1 MFFRLQPAG
10 VQADP
15 HDAIAAQLR
24 DLAPRIKNEPSQTKG
39 TSPSTETSQP
49 VGESSFQAAPP
60 NDNADAL
67 LKTIPRARSR
77 RGILKVLLAISVGVA
92 VTTAWH
98 SYGEEAKQTLSR
110 LVPQLLTAAPAS
122 IQDATA
128 DKPQDT
134 AAQAAAAEPT
144 AEAEPAQ
151 KAVTAAPEPP
161 APSTDPVTTST
172 QAPPTQAALPAETAQ
187 LLETMASD
195 IAALK
200 HAVDELRASEQ
211 QLRRETAMIAER
223 EPHPKPVQRRGK
235 SAPPRRQPASPQA
248 IPYNS
253 PAPPPSLPRATERQI
268 HPQESIQRD
277 AYIPSQ
283 APVPARL
290 PPQPGDDS
298 TPRPPM
304 PLR

>member
-1 MFFRLQPAG
+1 MLFRLQPAG
-10 VQADP
+10 APADP
-15 HDAIAAQLR
+15 HDAIVAQLR
-24 DLAPRIKNEPSQTKG
+24 DLAPRIKNEPSQTG
-39 TSPSTETSQP
+39 ETSPSTETSQP
-49 VGESSFQAAPP
+49 VGKSSFEAAPP

-67 LKTIPRARSR
+67 KTIPRAQSR
-77 RGILKVLLAISVGVA
+77 RGVLKVLLAICVGVA
-92 VTTAWH
+92 ATTAWH

-122 IQDATA
+122 IRDATA

-134 AAQAAAAEPT
+134 AAQAAAPEPT

-151 KAVTAAPEPP
+151 KAATAAPESPT
-161 APSTDPVTTST
+161 PSTDPVTTST
-172 QAPPTQAALPAETAQ
+172 QAPPAQAALPTETAQ

-200 HAVDELRASEQ
+200 HAIDELRTSEQ

-223 EPHPKPVQRRGK
+223 EPHPKPVQHRGK
-235 SAPPRRQPASPQA
+235 SAPPRRQPASPQAA

-253 PAPPPSLPRATERQI
+253 PAPPPSLPRATERQM

-304 PLR
+304 PLQ